1 MLETVASFQDPM
13 EAQIVCALFES
24 AGIEASVADLHLVVA
39 NWPWAQAL
47 GGARVQVPRE
57 DLDEA
62 RRLLAAY
69 RAGELRAEDE
79 EAASPD
85 TCGVC
90 GSVEIDTVVP
100 GQQKVLAL
108 AVFALSGAPI
118 STRAQRVC
126 KRCGAVETPD

>member
-1 MLETVASFQDPM
+1 VLETVASFQDPT

-24 AGIEASVADLHLVVA
+24 AGIDASVADLHLVVA

-47 GGARVQVPRE
+47 GGVRVQVPRE
-57 DLDEA
+57 DFDEA

-69 RAGELRAEDE
+69 RAGELDPEDE
-79 EAASPD
+79 APPSE
-85 TCGVC
+85 TCGAC
-90 GSVEIDTVVP
+90 GSEEIDTVVP

-118 STRAQRVC
+118 STRTQRVC